1 MPEIN
6 KQITQLD
13 PTTARIVSELIQPL
27 AKALISA
34 IQIDEIIKYFRELQ
48 ISNQTTQNNQVIL
61 NQSLTNSIE
70 EFSDLKIAIK
80 NNFVKNNIKTQV
92 TNFEKSFEKS
102 FDKFSSDVKNDN
114 HLLAQSTEN
123 ILEEISALRI
133 VLENM
138 SNNSSKNNIP
148 DFTDVIS
155 KISNNISNNIN
166 VNLTNKLSQF
176 QLNKNQSQNTH
187 EIPSEISIVIE
198 SIPKIIDELLT
209 IRRLL
214 DNLPSN
220 IETNIKKIQESFKND
235 FSSNSH
241 LEQNID
247 LNFLKT
253 LPDDINEIKNSV
265 NKNIQKNFDD
275 LNSKFEKNTK
285 RFTNEKSHEN
295 SNENFSEYIH
305 GIEGVLKAH
314 GLSQTRELEAFSN
327 EIASISEQ
335 NSLTLTNKIHEIIS
349 QIIASESQKL
359 KQQFFNHFE
368 NSNTNIQELSQLK
381 KFLKFTLI
389 FSGST
394 LLIALISFVLILFK

>member
-27 AKALISA
+27 G
-34 IQIDEIIKYFRELQ
+34 ELQ

-80 NNFVKNNIKTQV
+80 NNFVKNNIKNQV
-92 TNFEKSFEKS
+92 TNFEKS

-253 LPDDINEIKNSV
+253 LPDEINEIKNSV

>member
-80 NNFVKNNIKTQV
+80 NNFVKNNIKNQV
-92 TNFEKSFEKS
+92 TNFEKS

-253 LPDDINEIKNSV
+253 LPDEINEIKNSV

>member
-6 KQITQLD
+6 QQITQLD

-48 ISNQTTQNNQVIL
+48 ISNQNTQNNQAVL

-70 EFSDLKIAIK
+70 EFSDFKIAIK
-80 NNFVKNNIKTQV
+80 NNFAKNNVKNQL
-92 TNFEKSFEKS
+92 TNFEKS
-102 FDKFSSDVKNDN
+102 FDKFSSDVKNNN

-155 KISNNISNNIN
+155 KISNNVN
-166 VNLTNKLSQF
+166 VNLTSKLSQL
-176 QLNKNQSQNTH
+176 QLNKNQSQNTY

-209 IRRLL
+209 LRRLL
-214 DNLPSN
+214 DNLPLN
-220 IETNIKKIQESFKND
+220 IEANIKKIHESFKND
-235 FSSNSH
+235 FSSKSDSH
-241 LEQNID
+241 SEQNID

-253 LPDDINEIKNSV
+253 LPDEINEFKNSV
-265 NKNIQKNFDD
+265 IKIIQKNFDD

-285 RFTNEKSHEN
+285 KFTNEKSREN

-327 EIASISEQ
+327 EIASVSEQ

-349 QIIASESQKL
+349 QVIANESQNLKL
-359 KQQFFNHFE
+359 QFFNHFE

-381 KFLKFTLI
+381 KFLKLTLI

-394 LLIALISFVLILFK
+394 LLIAVISFVLLLFK